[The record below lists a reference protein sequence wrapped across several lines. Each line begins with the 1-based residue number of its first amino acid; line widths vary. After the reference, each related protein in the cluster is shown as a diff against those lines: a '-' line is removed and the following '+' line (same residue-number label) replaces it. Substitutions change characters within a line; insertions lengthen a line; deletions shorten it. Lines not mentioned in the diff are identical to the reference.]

1 MKERTKPL
9 PNEKLT
15 ELEKNQNRKDFI
27 NDFHNEYIESVIN
40 NGLEHRTELN
50 NISKPSNLVKDY
62 KRKHVNK
69 SDMRKLIEFD
79 NRKNVKYNSNDLK
92 EIKNSYSYNRPKYN
106 FNQLQVE
113 QEIMESKNKEIR
125 EKRNL
130 ENIRASL
137 QEFGKQRAFYK
148 MNLSNRNEQMRI
160 INEYKKKQEE
170 NKIDYFLKN
179 NNFKELKTL
188 RRTSSVIYNNDLQN
202 ELINKIINESNLP
215 NLSIKRRCTIDNNN
229 VSNINIYRN
238 KKVIIYNIKNVVE
251 NSIID
256 NGPEK
261 LVKTFTFKVKIKLNK
276 SKSSNLIFIKNK
288 ISESI
293 NKKDLPSDAMF
304 KFKGDDNIINTRTAY
319 QSMCSFNQFDES
331 KNGYMQHFNP

>member
-1 MKERTKPL
+1 MNYEKGKLRKELEYFPVENFNNKINEYLKDKDKRNNKLDELIGYIISFKNELYESIISKKTNSIKGLTSTEEKDHIEEFKSTIYPQLEKIVNDVLYINNPQLRKDKIDSTYKWFHKNFSFFKDLMQMKERTRAL

-15 ELEKNQNRKDFI
+15 ELEENQNKKDFI
-27 NDFHNEYIESVIN
+27 NAFHNEYIESVIN

-50 NISKPSNLVKDY
+50 NISKPSNLVKEY

-113 QEIMESKNKEIR
+113 HEIMESKNKEIR

-160 INEYKKKQEE
+160 IDEYK
-170 NKIDYFLKN
+170 N
-179 NNFKELKTL
+179 
-188 RRTSSVIYNNDLQN
+188 
-202 ELINKIINESNLP
+202 
-215 NLSIKRRCTIDNNN
+215 
-229 VSNINIYRN
+229 N
-238 KKVIIYNIKNVVE
+238 KK
-251 NSIID
+251 
-256 NGPEK
+256 
-261 LVKTFTFKVKIKLNK
+261 KIKLI
-276 SKSSNLIFIKNK
+276 IF
-288 ISESI
+288 
-293 NKKDLPSDAMF
+293 
-304 KFKGDDNIINTRTAY
+304 
-319 QSMCSFNQFDES
+319 
-331 KNGYMQHFNP
+331 